1 MYNFKD
7 KARNVKEANAY
18 TFAKTVSMFEW
29 QNLPET
35 IPHRELELMLQAH
48 GYAFITK
55 VEGELYAFTGGI
67 GGEQDVY
74 GNPTQIVVAN
84 PALKLNKT
92 YDLKKDGVLIY
103 SDDSRMGLLPLLNKY
118 NGLLVESDIT
128 MVVSGFNAR
137 IGTLISA
144 SDDKTKQSA
153 ELFMKRIAE
162 GEPAVIGE
170 SALFDGVRAHTTS
183 KHTPITEL
191 VEYHQYV
198 KASLSNELGLS
209 AAFNMK
215 RERVNSAEVAQNDDT
230 TFPFVDNMMKCRL
243 EAVKKINAM
252 YDLAIDVDYG
262 SVWSSRRRDLVDDVV
277 TPTVPVEVTKDGT
290 TVEVPVVGTGE
301 NGAQEVGGL
310 PGEQDSTE
318 TALTLNP
325 EVDPLVTSVPEPED
339 FLVLDEATAWD
350 MAIVEDAE
358 FTANGE
364 SNVA

>member
-170 SALFDGVRAHTTS
+170 SALFDGVKAHPTS

-243 EAVKKINAM
+243 EAVKKLNAM
-252 YDLAIDVDYG
+252 YDLTIDVDYG

-277 TPTVPVEVTKDGT
+277 EPTPPIEVNKDGT
-290 TVEVPVVGTGE
+290 TVEVPAVGTGKD
-301 NGAQEVGGL
+301 GAPEVGGL
-310 PGEQDSTE
+310 PDQQDPTK
-318 TALTLNP
+318 TALIVDP
-325 EVDPLVTSVPEPED
+325 ELDPLVDVIPEPED
-339 FLVLDEATAWD
+339 FLVQDEAEAWD
-350 MAIVEDAE
+350 QAIVEDAE
-358 FTANGE
+358 FTAKGE
-364 SNVA
+364 ANVA

>member
-92 YDLKKDGVLIY
+92 YDLKKDGVLVY
-103 SDDSRMGLLPLLNKY
+103 SDDSKMGLLPLLNKY

-153 ELFMKRIAE
+153 ELFMKRISE

-170 SALFDGVRAHTTS
+170 SALFEGVKSHATS

-243 EAVKKINAM
+243 EGVKKVNAM
-252 YDLAIDVDYG
+252 YDLTIDVDYG

-277 TPTVPVEVTKDGT
+277 NPTVPVEVTKDGT

-301 NGAQEVGGL
+301 NGAPEVGGL
-310 PGEQDSTE
+310 PEQQDPAE
-318 TALTLNP
+318 TPLSLNP
-325 EVDPLVTSVPEPED
+325 EVDPLVPVVPEPED
-339 FLVLDEATAWD
+339 FLIQDETEAWD

-358 FTANGE
+358 FTAKGD